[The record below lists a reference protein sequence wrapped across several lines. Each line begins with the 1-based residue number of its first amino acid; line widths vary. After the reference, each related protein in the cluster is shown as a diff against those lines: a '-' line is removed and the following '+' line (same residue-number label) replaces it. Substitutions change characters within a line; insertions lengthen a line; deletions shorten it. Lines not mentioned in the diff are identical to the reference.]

1 MAAAPKGNSHNK
13 SCALAS
19 AIFFL
24 MFLVASAPHRVH
36 HLLEQLPSR
45 PEVPAADSAVVDEP
59 APSQFAA
66 NAKEISGH
74 DHIAHPH
81 GHAHHHH
88 HHHHRAP
95 APAEPAQKTARPA
108 KTVIERQGSESE
120 PSNASAPRQDGHHA
134 PSAQNDCFVLAAAQ
148 NSHLA
153 KSSCIASAT
162 REISRSYDLD
172 PLDCKYSES
181 GHATAAPRAPPGRVT
196 RALNFGAPL
205 GALQPNVAP
214 MRLTP

>member
-1 MAAAPKGNSHNK
+1 MSAIVTMKRNTLRSAAALGVLS
-13 SCALAS
+13 
-19 AIFFL
+19 FFFT
-24 MFLVASAPHRVH
+24 FLIASAPHRVH

-45 PEVPAADSAVVDEP
+45 GQQVPAADSAVVDEP
-59 APSQFAA
+59 TPSQFAA
-66 NAKEISGH
+66 HAKEISGH

-181 GHATAAPRAPPGRVT
+181 GHATAAPRAPP
-196 RALNFGAPL
+196 
-205 GALQPNVAP
+205 VA
-214 MRLTP
+214 